1 MEITIHYDTGEE
13 YTIQGTS
20 EAVEDIIACI
30 FDNVNNHVTHNILKE
45 EENKEG
51 DK

>member
-1 MEITIHYDTGEE
+1 MEITIRYDTGEG
-13 YTIQGTS
+13 YTFQGTS

-30 FDNVNNHVTHNILKE
+30 FDNVHNLTHNILKDV
-45 EENKEG
+45 ENKEDE

>member
-1 MEITIHYDTGEE
+1 MEITIHYDTGEA
-13 YTIQGTS
+13 YTFQGSS

-30 FDNVNNHVTHNILKE
+30 FDNVHNLTHNILKE
-45 EENKEG
+45 EENKEE